1 MAGFGRGLKRKISK
15 SNFVL
20 MYPSRMP
27 VFPIQTFISSLKDDD
42 KNSLS
47 KLAAKEVGAFYI
59 RDRDDNKSIDS
70 EILKIIDNAKEEV

>member
-1 MAGFGRGLKRKISK
+1 
-15 SNFVL
+15 

-59 RDRDDNKSIDS
+59 RDRDNNKSIDS
-70 EILKIIDNAKEEV
+70 EILKIIDNAKEEVKTMIDDEE